1 MKFLIKSGLSLTFV
15 GLVSMYGALEAH
27 AQSALKHNGN
37 RVNNSKPSDRVTSGA
52 IPVSPTIKLNI
63 SKSAVPDLE
72 VGQEVNP
79 ANENY
84 VDPNSRRLG
93 DTQQFLAQTDS
104 PNPEET
110 NRLRQDLKIPP
121 LDGDAKFGSPANV
134 YFPSSSPGG
143 IPSGFGANL
152 GDVYLGLFGATAGKA
167 RDTVDGSF
175 AIGAGV
181 GDSRKAV
188 GVEATYNLTSIR
200 NFASNGTFDLK
211 LHRMVF
217 ESDRLQVAA
226 AVGWTNFANYG
237 SNAGGTPSSVY
248 GVVTS
253 AFLLRP
259 EDPKYN
265 FPVTVSVGV
274 GGGVYRP
281 ESLQKTTGGV
291 GVFGSVGVQLHPQVA
306 LSTGWTGQGLNVG
319 LSFVPSPSIPL
330 NINAIYSD
338 IGNSSTAGS
347 QFILG
352 LTYGFNFSP
361 RF

>member
-15 GLVSMYGALEAH
+15 GLVSIGGALEAH
-27 AQSALKHNGN
+27 AQSALNQNGN
-37 RVNNSKPSDRVTSGA
+37 RVNNSKPSDRVTPRV
-52 IPVSPTIKLNI
+52 IPVVSPTIKLNI

-72 VGQEVNP
+72 AGQEVNP

-84 VDPNSRRLG
+84 VDPNSRKLG
-93 DTQQFLAQTDS
+93 DAQQFLAQTKS
-104 PNPEET
+104 PTLEEA
-110 NRLRQDLKIPP
+110 NRLRQELTIPP
-121 LDGDAKFGSPANV
+121 LDPDVQLGTPV

-152 GDVYLGLFGATAGKA
+152 GDVYLGLFGSTAGKA
-167 RDTVDGSF
+167 RDYVDASF
-175 AIGAGV
+175 AIGTGV

-188 GVEATYNLTSIR
+188 GLEATYNLTSFR

-226 AVGWTNFANYG
+226 AIGWTNFANYG

-281 ESLQKTTGGV
+281 ESLQNTSGGV
-291 GVFGSVGVQLHPQVA
+291 GVFGSVGVQVHPQVA